1 MPILLKARDE
11 ILVVAKDGYVHITQT
26 DSEGNENT
34 VIIDVEQFEDILL
47 WGDKLVQEANQT
59 EE

>member
-1 MPILLKARDE
+1 MPILLKAKDE
-11 ILVVAKDGYVHITQT
+11 ILVVAEDGYVHITQT
-26 DSEGNENT
+26 DSSGRETT

-47 WGDKLVQEANQT
+47 YGDELVKEAYKT